1 MKTIL
6 FSLTLFLFSTNLNA
20 CPYSAMAELES
31 KLEIQSNKL
40 SKDDIVKVL
49 NLKSKGKQ
57 ALESG
62 NLKESEDFLNNALA
76 YFK

>member
-6 FSLTLFLFSTNLNA
+6 FSLTLFLFSTTLNA

-31 KLEIQSNKL
+31 KLEIQSQNL
-40 SKDDIVKVL
+40 SKDDIIKVL
-49 NLKSKGKQ
+49 NLKLKGKQ

-62 NLKESEDFLNNALA
+62 NLKRSEDLLNNALA